1 MIKTT
6 LRQAYKKLIKP
17 KQFLLVY
24 DADEANW
31 RLTDDHVVEQG
42 YCHCNDEEKHLTGK
56 KLCRENGTGI
66 RTRLSWSDLIFASR
80 VDHDDVF
87 LVLDFG
93 SPAELYDDAIV
104 CDGNRIVPVA
114 MVELKGLLNKFKN
127 AKRR

>member
-17 KQFLLVY
+17 NQFLWVY
-24 DADEANW
+24 DLNKDNW
-31 RLTDDHVVEQG
+31 RFTDDHVVEQG
-42 YCHCNDEEKHLTGK
+42 DCRCNDEEKHLTGK
-56 KLCRENGTGI
+56 KLCRENGTGR

-80 VDHDDVF
+80 VDHEDVF

-104 CDGNRIVPVA
+104 CNGYRIVPVEI
-114 MVELKGLLNKFKN
+114 VECKGLLNRFKST
-127 AKRR
+127 KRK